1 MLSTKARTA
10 VNTWLGA
17 GADIIKV
24 SIQADVYKHGAGDW
38 TSATHFANVPRG
50 ASEFTMQNGCRDNC
64 IVKAIQNYT
73 SILRTKKPFFFPS
86 PNWAINEPSPIAFL
100 VHLVGD
106 IHQPL
111 HISFA
116 DDKGGN
122 KVTVKWFGQPS
133 NLHAVWD
140 DGIISRF
147 GKDYNKLAKELTDEI
162 NKNPAI
168 MTKYSKSTDPVQW
181 ARESFQITKNVYK
194 NLPNN
199 LSSQNQAYVD
209 NNKQTI
215 REQLMAGGIRLAKL
229 LNQIF
234 G

>member
-1 MLSTKARTA
+1 ML
-10 VNTWLGA
+10 
-17 GADIIKV
+17 
-24 SIQADVYKHGAGDW
+24 
-38 TSATHFANVPRG
+38 P
-50 ASEFTMQNGCRDNC
+50 
-64 IVKAIQNYT
+64 
-73 SILRTKKPFFFPS
+73 
-86 PNWAINEPSPIAFL
+86 
-100 VHLVGD
+100 
-106 IHQPL
+106 
-111 HISFA
+111 
-116 DDKGGN
+116 
-122 KVTVKWFGQPS
+122 
-133 NLHAVWD
+133 
-140 DGIISRF
+140 